1 MRDEIITYISPKAR
15 VEFSQRRGVTPYW
28 LNDADG
34 IDGLENAIYTAK
46 GVAQDGESFVSQNL
60 SPREITITGQIHT
73 DWRANRE
80 NLLRLIN
87 PKEAG
92 RLVYEYGSTKRYIP
106 CYIRNAPLFG
116 RGIMPAYQITFFC
129 PSPFWREGEGA
140 NENYTDLLTWEN
152 LLEWPNDELQFSES
166 GFEIEKRTS
175 ETQINVENHGVVD
188 TGVTIVFK
196 ASAAVVNPAIENL
209 LTGEKL
215 SLTYTMQDGD
225 EIRISTGYGEKAAT
239 LTRGGVKSNVFN
251 AVDVDSTWMQ
261 LHPGD
266 NLLTYSADDASGLA
280 VTIYYDSYFLGV

>member
-1 MRDEIITYISPKAR
+1 MLYTQHATFWAR
-15 VEFSQRRGVTPYW
+15 H
-28 LNDADG
+28 
-34 IDGLENAIYTAK
+34 NA
-46 GVAQDGESFVSQNL
+46 SVSDN
-60 SPREITITGQIHT
+60 I
-73 DWRANRE
+73 
-80 NLLRLIN
+80 LL
-87 PKEAG
+87 
-92 RLVYEYGSTKRYIP
+92 
-106 CYIRNAPLFG
+106 PL
-116 RGIMPAYQITFFC
+116 PV
-129 PSPFWREGEGA
+129 WREGEGA

-166 GFEIEKRTS
+166 GFEIEKRTT

-188 TGVTIVFK
+188 TGMTIVFK

-266 NLLTYSADDASGLA
+266 NLLTYSADDTSGLT